1 MIVQKS
7 LETFCPVLINP
18 TNVMVIGGLT
28 SKTTY
33 SSLTYILSSE
43 TMAWVQGPTLM
54 QSNHFLICKDLTI
67 LSVASGGSTEVDTSL
82 IILRTLMSFV
92 RGKLL

>member
-1 MIVQKS
+1 MTMQKS
-7 LETFCPVLINP
+7 YETFWPVLINP

-28 SKTTY
+28 SKTTF

-54 QSNHFLICKDLTI
+54 QSNHFILFCKDLMKSYSQHG
-67 LSVASGGSTEVDTSL
+67 LCH
-82 IILRTLMSFV
+82 
-92 RGKLL
+92 